1 MSHVTQGK
9 AQVAGSH
16 AQGPSCSAAV
26 RAASL
31 EVSLWMK
38 RAAHSV
44 TPSTG
49 GIGSYLSPRGTK
61 GCCKPLQLDC
71 VGSGNC
77 HSWFGPGTI
86 SFRGVKGQF
95 YSNKAPLTLV
105 LLQVRHPTSP
115 GFFLTCQKVTAFSK
129 ENQQLS
135 QVATGIIK
143 RN

>member
-1 MSHVTQGK
+1 MLHKES
-9 AQVAGSH
+9 AGSCV
-16 AQGPSCSAAV
+16 SCPGSELLH
-26 RAASL
+26 SL
-31 EVSLWMK
+31 
-38 RAAHSV
+38 AC
-44 TPSTG
+44 
-49 GIGSYLSPRGTK
+49 GIPRGE
-61 GCCKPLQLDC
+61 PLDE
-71 VGSGNC
+71 VGSTFGHPKHIGN
-77 HSWFGPGTI
+77 WVIPLTTQYKRLLQAFTI
-86 SFRGVKGQF
+86 RLCRFRKLPLLVWARNNKVRRGKGQF